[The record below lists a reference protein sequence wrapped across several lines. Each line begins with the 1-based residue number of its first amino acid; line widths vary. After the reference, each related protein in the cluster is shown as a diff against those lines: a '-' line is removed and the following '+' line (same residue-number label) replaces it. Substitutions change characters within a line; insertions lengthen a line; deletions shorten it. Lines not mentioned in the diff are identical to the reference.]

1 MKYTATEIKA
11 LTGKKTRMEAETAL
25 YATLDSREWHRDG
38 RVYRPAG
45 YARSRDLVHFT
56 ATWAVEGGGVGH
68 SRVGIPLRLA
78 VEGNGDL
85 TAAQILH

>member
-11 LTGKKTRMEAETAL
+11 FTGKKSRAEAETAL
-25 YATLDSREWHRDG
+25 YATLGSREWRRVG

-78 VEGNGDL
+78 VEGDGDL
-85 TAAQILH
+85 TTALVLH